1 MWIQKLKNISKGMI
15 FFLITTSKII
25 FLLIVCQQREKP
37 CITVSKLYNEYGLK
51 DIKIFK
57 KFIHQKVVKNSHIL
71 TYIITDRWTDI
82 YRYNVLI
89 FF

>member
-37 CITVSKLYNEYGLK
+37 CKTVSKLYNEYGLK

-89 FF
+89 YF